1 MICICMLTKQL
12 IESRIF
18 AVKQERKWQLTELLL
33 QRACLNCGH
42 KRVVLGKEVVKK
54 SLFYFDDN
62 TKNCTFAVRKIIKR
76 KCAGTF

>member
-1 MICICMLTKQL
+1 M
-12 IESRIF
+12 
-18 AVKQERKWQLTELLL
+18 ATELLL
-33 QRACLNCGH
+33 QRACLNCRH